1 MLKLTSH
8 VGEKPISKAI
18 TENHSSITLP
28 FNARLIFS
36 RFLWLFYDQ
45 FKNIFR
51 SSTFTIIFFCCCFY
65 FILLLAHVFFFI
77 HFELLAALATS
88 IMVYAFI
95 FVAFKRESEILAI
108 ATKILAL
115 MRSNETFGM
124 HVKEVV
130 NEILRLNNSKKPQNL
145 VSARINYRASFLLY
159 PFLFFFS
166 VFLSLSLSLSK
177 SSLRVFRVFRVFRL
191 FRVCVCVQNS
201 NVALKNTSIFIHLC
215 LKRLINTIWGFLSRL
230 GRLLLPCFK

>member
-8 VGEKPISKAI
+8 VGVKPIAKAI
-18 TENHSSITLP
+18 TKNRSSITLP

-36 RFLWLFYDQ
+36 RFLWLLYDQ

-51 SSTFTIIFFCCCFY
+51 SSTFTIIFFCCCF
-65 FILLLAHVFFFI
+65 FILLLAHVFFK
-77 HFELLAALATS
+77 LLAALAMS

-130 NEILRLNNSKKPQNL
+130 NEILRLKNSTKNH
-145 VSARINYRASFLLY
+145 RISLALESITEHLSFSIH
-159 PFLFFFS
+159 FFF
-166 VFLSLSLSLSK
+166 FLSLSLFLP
-177 SSLRVFRVFRVFRL
+177 L
-191 FRVCVCVQNS
+191 FFFFQKFSANVWSVQSVHSVCVCAKQ
-201 NVALKNTSIFIHLC
+201 
-215 LKRLINTIWGFLSRL
+215 
-230 GRLLLPCFK
+230 

>member
-1 MLKLTSH
+1 MPKLTSH

-18 TENHSSITLP
+18 TENYSSITLP

-51 SSTFTIIFFCCCFY
+51 SFTFTIIFFCCCF
-65 FILLLAHVFFFI
+65 FSFSCWPMFFFI

-145 VSARINYRASFLLY
+145 VSAWINYRASFLLY
-159 PFLFFFS
+159 PFLFFSLPF
-166 VFLSLSLSLSK
+166 FLSPKVLCEFFQS
-177 SSLRVFRVFRVFRL
+177 
-191 FRVCVCVQNS
+191 VC
-201 NVALKNTSIFIHLC
+201 LC
-215 LKRLINTIWGFLSRL
+215 AKQ
-230 GRLLLPCFK
+230 

>member
-1 MLKLTSH
+1 MPKLTSH
-8 VGEKPISKAI
+8 VGEKPILKAI

-65 FILLLAHVFFFI
+65 FILLLAHVFFI

-159 PFLFFFS
+159 PFLFFSLSF
-166 VFLSLSLSLSK
+166 FLSISLSK
-177 SSLRVFRVFRVFRL
+177 SSLRVFSEYSECSECVF
-191 FRVCVCVQNS
+191 VCKTVM
-201 NVALKNTSIFIHLC
+201 LH
-215 LKRLINTIWGFLSRL
+215 
-230 GRLLLPCFK
+230 